1 MTITSASSYSYA
13 GHNFQ
18 LPRIMILR
26 ISEYSRRSNAFA
38 SCDKTRENVESS
50 NVDGAARQEQVERV
64 RSIKERFHVG
74 TFDFSRKNIATFHAS
89 MMAGLRFPRSTAHQM
104 EFISASEQRG
114 RVIVIYTYTFS
125 PRFPRLIVERSS
137 SRICQV
143 EIVRMAE
150 YARDTRWFS
159 YCLYL
164 PRSLTRLL
172 PDRVFLEC

>member
-26 ISEYSRRSNAFA
+26 IFEYSRRSNAFA
-38 SCDKTRENVESS
+38 SYDKTRENVESS
-50 NVDGAARQEQVERV
+50 NVDRAARQEQVERV

-89 MMAGLRFPRSTAHQM
+89 MMPGLRFPRSTAHQM

-137 SRICQV
+137 SRVCQV
-143 EIVRMAE
+143 EFVRMAE
-150 YARDTRWFS
+150 YARDTR
-159 YCLYL
+159 
-164 PRSLTRLL
+164 
-172 PDRVFLEC
+172 